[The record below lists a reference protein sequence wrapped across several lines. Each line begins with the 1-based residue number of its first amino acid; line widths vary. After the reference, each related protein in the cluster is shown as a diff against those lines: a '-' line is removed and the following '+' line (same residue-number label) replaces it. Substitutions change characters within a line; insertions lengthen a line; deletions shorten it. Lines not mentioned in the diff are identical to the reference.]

1 MKKYF
6 NFRKLKTKVLIG
18 FAAVLVLNLM
28 LSIYSITSINKI
40 NSGLKDLGNQKL
52 PLLVNDEKMSF
63 NIAERIAL
71 VRGYLLTGEQDYKD
85 KFETYSIEAEE
96 IAANLERMSTS
107 AETNALLEKNKQ
119 WSEIITNEVFA
130 TYDAGE
136 HKKASEI
143 LQGEAQSYARDMME
157 GFNQIAT
164 DRETQV
170 LEDSKTAIT
179 VGENIIKMSITV
191 SVIILIVGVGIA
203 LFTATTITK
212 PLNRVIRQLR
222 AVADGDL
229 TGDKIDTNLRDE
241 TAQLVDISNQLLEK
255 NNVMLQQIKENA
267 EVLSAHSEELH
278 QSANETMEGSN
289 QIAITMNELAQSAE
303 SQAGNSG
310 DMSSKM
316 EKFTRHLNDVN
327 DSGTQ
332 IQHHATT
339 ALDNTKDGQALM
351 NDSVQ
356 QMVEIDHI
364 VKDSVAKVHHLY
376 DQSKEITQLVE
387 VIQEI
392 SDQTNL
398 LALNAAIEAARAGE
412 HGKGFAVVAD
422 EVRKL
427 AEQVSSSVSDITGI
441 VSGIQ
446 QETSDV
452 VDALQTGYAA
462 VEKGTAQIQHT
473 GDNFTTIHDAI
484 VEVANNVSEVSQNL
498 TAVLSESV
506 GMTHIV
512 EDNAALTEESAA
524 GIQQTTASVEQSSM
538 SMYEVTKSA
547 DELAATAENLMEL
560 VSRYKLKE

>member
-6 NFRKLKTKVLIG
+6 NFRKLKTKVLFG
-18 FAAVLVLNLM
+18 FAAVLMLNLM
-28 LSIYSITSINKI
+28 LSVYSINSINQI
-40 NSGLKDLGNQKL
+40 NSDLKKLGNQQL
-52 PLLVNDEKMSF
+52 PLLVNDEKMAF

-85 KFETYSIEAEE
+85 KFQTYTVEAEQ
-96 IAANLERMSTS
+96 IASDLASMSGS
-107 AETNALLEKNKQ
+107 EETKALLEKNAQ
-119 WSEIITNEVFA
+119 WSDIITNEVFA
-130 TYDAGE
+130 AYDNGE
-136 HKKASEI
+136 KEQASEL
-143 LQGEAQSYARDMME
+143 LQGEAQMYARDIME
-157 GFNQIAT
+157 GFNHVAT

-170 LEDSKTAIT
+170 LNDSKAAIE
-179 VGENIIKMSITV
+179 VGQNIIKMSTTV
-191 SVIILIVGVGIA
+191 SIIILIVGIAIA
-203 LFTATTITK
+203 LYTATAITK

-364 VKDSVAKVHHLY
+364 VKDSVTKVHHLY

>member
-6 NFRKLKTKVLIG
+6 NFRKLKTKVLMG

-28 LSIYSITSINKI
+28 LSIYSINSINQI
-40 NSGLKDLGNQKL
+40 NSDLKDLGNQKL

-85 KFETYSIEAEE
+85 KFETYSTEAEE

-107 AETNALLEKNKQ
+107 AETKALLEKNTQ
-119 WSEIITNEVFA
+119 WSEIITKDVFA

-143 LQGEAQSYARDMME
+143 LQGEAQSYARDIME

-170 LEDSKTAIT
+170 LEDSKAAIT
-179 VGENIIKMSITV
+179 VGENIIKMSMTV
-191 SVIILIVGVGIA
+191 SIIILIVGMGIA

-212 PLNRVIRQLR
+212 PLNRVIGQLR
-222 AVADGDL
+222 KVADGDL
-229 TGDKIDTNLRDE
+229 TGEEITTILRDE
-241 TAQLVDISNQLLEK
+241 TSELVAISNQLLEK
-255 NNVMLQQIKENA
+255 NNVMLQHIKENA
-267 EVLSAHSEELH
+267 EILSAHSEELH

-289 QIAITMNELAQSAE
+289 QITLTMTELAKSAD
-303 SQAGNSG
+303 SQASNSSDMSMKMDKFTHHLHDVNNSG
-310 DMSSKM
+310 
-316 EKFTRHLNDVN
+316 N
-327 DSGTQ
+327 Q
-332 IQHHATT
+332 IQHHATM
-339 ALDNTKDGQALM
+339 ALDNTKAGQELM
-351 NDSVQ
+351 NNSVK

-364 VKDSVAKVHHLY
+364 VKESVTKVHHLY
-376 DQSKEITQLVE
+376 DQSKEITQLVQ

-427 AEQVSSSVSDITGI
+427 AEQVSSSVSDITDI

-446 QETSDV
+446 RGTSDV
-452 VDALQTGYAA
+452 VDALQTGYAS
-462 VEKGTAQIQHT
+462 VEQGTAQIKHT

-484 VEVANNVSEVSQNL
+484 LEVAHNVRAVSQNL
-498 TAVLSESV
+498 NEVLSESV

-512 EDNAALTEESAA
+512 ENNAALTEESAA
-524 GIQQTTASVEQSSM
+524 GIQQTTTSVEQSSM
-538 SMYEVTKSA
+538 SMYEVTKRA
-547 DELAATAENLMEL
+547 DELANTAENLMEL

>member
-6 NFRKLKTKVLIG
+6 NFRKLKTKVLMG

-85 KFETYSIEAEE
+85 KFETYSTEAEE

-107 AETNALLEKNKQ
+107 AETKALLEKNTQ
-119 WSEIITNEVFA
+119 WSDIITNKVFA
-130 TYDAGE
+130 AYDNGE
-136 HKKASEI
+136 KEQASEL
-143 LQGEAQSYARDMME
+143 LQGEAQTYARDIME

-364 VKDSVAKVHHLY
+364 VKDSVTKVHHLY

-484 VEVANNVSEVSQNL
+484 VEVAHNVSEVSQNL

-506 GMTHIV
+506 DMTHIV